1 MSRRARPGGPL
12 AGLAVAAACL
22 TMSGLAIEAQQ
33 PQPSFTT
40 SSDLV
45 VVPALVLDRKRA
57 LVRGLS
63 ADALGTVPLF
73 ARRPRRFLSKILR
86 HRRRA
91 VEVSADKGKVTFANR
106 KLADSVLRPI
116 FI

>member
-1 MSRRARPGGPL
+1 MPRHARPGGPL

-63 ADALGTVPLF
+63 ADAFQLFEDGHRVPVETF
-73 ARRPRRFLSKILR
+73 VAPDVEGSGADGRFIVLVLDNLR
-86 HRRRA
+86 
-91 VEVSADKGKVTFANR
+91 
-106 KLADSVLRPI
+106 
-116 FI
+116 